1 MTMSSENRGVMTEP
15 LVAALPQELQQQNAD
30 KQMGFLLDALYEYR
44 EKYERERI
52 QLEKEREYIEILS
65 DCYEPLHR
73 NLFQFSEWTLHPD
86 LVRVLHLF
94 RSGPAQGED
103 RDEATSRLFNSFLKK
118 ENEGVFSF
126 PVLDEECCRQ
136 IFEEVSHFDR
146 WAAEEGIAVKRPNS
160 MNRYGAILDH
170 FGFKAAMNDLMTT
183 VVEPFARFLFS
194 DTIST
199 SESHDTTLQL
209 DEHHAFVVEYE
220 VGKDTSLDFHVD
232 DSEVTL
238 NLCLGDTFQ
247 GGDLF
252 FGGVRCESHQST
264 TAVLPNE
271 AFDFQ
276 HVLGRGLIHL
286 GKHRHAAK
294 RMLSLSLLEGGYYYI
309 SSVCLSCILHRH
321 HPCLILH
328 ACVYAFVITRACDFH
343 PPLLFFVDI
352 TAGRRMNL
360 ILWCRSQKYRQSL
373 KERRRRCLLSGTKVT
388 NTCPEW
394 CGVYGLAE
402 GSGCRAAGSCADHAH
417 NHSHG
422 HGHGHDHH
430 HDLHD

>member
-294 RMLSLSLLEGGYYYI
+294 
-309 SSVCLSCILHRH
+309 H
-321 HPCLILH
+321 
-328 ACVYAFVITRACDFH
+328 
-343 PPLLFFVDI
+343 I